1 MDFLT
6 VYILFA
12 VTTALAALYELYWPV
27 IKNLRQNN
35 PEGMISKNWKT
46 ALIALVVG
54 GMVLAPLLVFSTII
68 PSYSNRFRNALYS
81 SLIVH

>member
-35 PEGMISKNWKT
+35 PDGMISKNWKT
-46 ALIALVVG
+46 ALIALVIG
-54 GMVLAPLLVFSTII
+54 GLVLAPILVFSTVI
-68 PSYSNRFRNALYS
+68 PSYSNRFRDALYS
-81 SLIVH
+81 SLVVH